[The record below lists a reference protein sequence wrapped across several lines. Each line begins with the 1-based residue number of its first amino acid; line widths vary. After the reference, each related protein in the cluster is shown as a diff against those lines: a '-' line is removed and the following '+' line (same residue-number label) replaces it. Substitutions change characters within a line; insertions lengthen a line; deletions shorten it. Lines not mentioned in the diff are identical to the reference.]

1 MRSSTE
7 LLSSGRGRGGRGAPA
22 AVPAAAAAAA
32 APAIAPATP
41 RTPRAPRAKVAVEV
55 IIIEYLAKFVN
66 FNHGD
71 TWYNYR
77 LPSQSLPP
85 GHAVLLA

>member
-1 MRSSTE
+1 MQSSTE

-22 AVPAAAAAAA
+22 AVPAAAA

-85 GHAVLLA
+85 VHAVLLA